1 MVLQLE
7 IAEYLQ
13 GGFSLAFVVISIVLG
28 ATILSKY
35 SEFKRREFILIG
47 LSLMGIANPWLG
59 DAINFILIWFDTTLP
74 WVAYFV
80 IANAFLPGFVFC
92 WLFALT
98 EFKEFKENQK
108 IVLSAH
114 IILITTFEVV
124 FFIFLAA
131 DTKNLIGDPQGPFVV
146 YWSAFIEV
154 YLLIS
159 IVIVL
164 ITGLLFARES
174 LKSDKSEIKLKGKF
188 LIAAVV
194 IFTAAALVDSQTA
207 TLSLP
212 MEITI
217 IIIVIVR
224 VVLMFSSI
232 LFYIGFIMPE
242 TVKRRLLKEENY

>member
-13 GGFSLAFVVISIVLG
+13 GGFSLAFVVISIILG
-28 ATILSKY
+28 TTILSKY
-35 SEFKRREFILIG
+35 TEFKRREFILIG
-47 LSLMGIANPWLG
+47 LSLIGIANPWLG

-74 WVAYFV
+74 WVTYFI
-80 IANAFLPGFVFC
+80 IANVFLPGFVFC

-108 IVLSAH
+108 IVLSTH
-114 IILITTFEVV
+114 IILIATFEVV

-131 DTKNLIGDPQGPFVV
+131 DMEGLIGDPQGPFVV
-146 YWSAFIEV
+146 YWSVFIEG

-164 ITGLLFARES
+164 VTGLLFARES
-174 LKSDKSEIKLKGKF
+174 LKSDKPELKLKGKF
-188 LIAAVV
+188 LITAVI
-194 IFTAAALVDSQTA
+194 IFTAAAFVDSQTA
-207 TLSLP
+207 TLGLP
-212 MEITI
+212 IEITI
-217 IIIVIVR
+217 SIIVVVR
-224 VVLMFSSI
+224 VVLMISSI

-242 TVKRRLLKEENY
+242 AVKKLLLKEEDY